1 MLADNRRLRARGVM
15 KEHPIL
21 FGGAMVRAIL
31 SGKTQTRRPVT
42 HQNTNVNGYGFVS
55 KATFARYPLDKAW
68 VNHGPSLAGNPGP
81 FLKCD
86 STHPDDDGA
95 MARLY
100 APWSVGDVLWVRENA
115 YIAPPGFGDVDAC
128 NAVDSEGR
136 RRFVGYAA
144 SMDGDSVRCA
154 KDYGVKQTPSIHLPR
169 WAARLFLRVTAIR
182 CERIQDITEED
193 AVAEGTRE
201 PSVAQVIGGGDV
213 TERRVFARLWSA
225 TYGASSWE
233 RNEWVWA
240 LTFERCADPSPRA
253 GKVAP

>member
-1 MLADNRRLRARGVM
+1 M

-21 FGGAMVRAIL
+21 FSGAMVRAIL

-42 HQNTNVNGYGFVS
+42 ASTAIVNGR
-55 KATFARYPLDKAW
+55 ARVRPDVFTRYDLGAARVDP
-68 VNHGPSLAGNPGP
+68 GPSPAGNPGP
-81 FLKCD
+81 YLRAC

-100 APWSVGDVLWVRENA
+100 APWIVGDVLWVRENA

-128 NAVDSEGR
+128 NAVDSEGHR
-136 RRFVGYAA
+136 RLVGYAA

-154 KDYGVKQTPSIHLPR
+154 KDYGVTQTPSIHMSR

-182 CERIQDITEED
+182 CERVQDITEED

-201 PSVAQVIGGGDV
+201 PSVVQVIGGGDV

>member
-1 MLADNRRLRARGVM
+1 M

-21 FGGAMVRAIL
+21 FSGAMVRAIL

-100 APWSVGDVLWVRENA
+100 APWSVGDVLWVRETWRAEELPTGEDGVRFAADEAFVRIADTSKAADLWCEA
-115 YIAPPGFGDVDAC
+115 YENGKHGT
-128 NAVDSEGR
+128 NWR
-136 RRFVGYAA
+136 
-144 SMDGDSVRCA
+144 
-154 KDYGVKQTPSIHLPR
+154 PSIHMSR

-182 CERIQDITEED
+182 CERVQDITEED

-201 PSVAQVIGGGDV
+201 PSVVPLIGGGDV

>member
-1 MLADNRRLRARGVM
+1 M
-15 KEHPIL
+15 KERPIL
-21 FGGAMVRAIL
+21 FSAPMARAIL
-31 SGKTQTRRPVT
+31 AGQKTQTRRVVKLPRGASWSDRLGGTVD
-42 HQNTNVNGYGFVS
+42 GF
-55 KATFARYPLDKAW
+55 F
-68 VNHGPSLAGNPGP
+68 
-81 FLKCD
+81 F
-86 STHPDDDGA
+86 DDDGLR
-95 MARLY
+95 ARGIEELCCPY
-100 APWSVGDVLWVRENA
+100 GAPGDVLWVRETWRAEELPTGEDGVRFAADEAFVRIADTSKAADLWCEA
-115 YIAPPGFGDVDAC
+115 YENGKHGT
-128 NAVDSEGR
+128 NWR
-136 RRFVGYAA
+136 
-144 SMDGDSVRCA
+144 
-154 KDYGVKQTPSIHLPR
+154 PSIHMSR

-213 TERRVFARLWSA
+213 TERRVFARLWCA